1 MYIVSPLSRCASAEK
16 RDVVCSTFIHD
27 HVECETDIAKFF
39 DHIARIAPVAY
50 EDEPGCVGY
59 AWFRSTKE
67 NDTIPLHWCRGFEV

>member
-16 RDVVCSTFIHD
+16 RDV
-27 HVECETDIAKFF
+27 FF

-67 NDTIPLHWCRGFEV
+67 NDTIPLHWCRGFE

>member
-1 MYIVSPLSRCASAEK
+1 MFIT
-16 RDVVCSTFIHD
+16 TFIQICSKYRID
-27 HVECETDIAKFF
+27 VPKFLDYIAK
-39 DHIARIAPVAY
+39 IGPVAY